1 MVMIY
6 HLYLENLIKMTVAF
20 YIPNIKMESDIIIKI
35 RVICVPISVESYSN
49 SFGVYKPKV
58 IFL

>member
-1 MVMIY
+1 
-6 HLYLENLIKMTVAF
+6 MTVAF